1 MFLAGSGCGCGHS
14 PETHELPEDAAPQA
28 TSCCSTSV
36 DRTLLNFTDVAV
48 EKVKYFMKE
57 MPGAAGK
64 SLRIAVKAGG
74 CSGYSYD
81 FVFDAPKQ
89 NDLEIPAQDLI
100 VLVDPASLRF
110 LKGATV
116 DYVDGLH
123 GAGFVVNNPNS
134 TGGCGCGS
142 SFSA

>member
-1 MFLAGSGCGCGHS
+1 MGCCSGHNH
-14 PETHELPEDAAPQA
+14 THELPEDAAPQKEA
-28 TSCCSTSV
+28 SSCCSAPAA
-36 DRTLLNFTDVAV
+36 DRTLLNFTDGAV

-89 NDLEIPAQDLI
+89 SDIEIPAKDLV
-100 VLVDPASLRF
+100 VLVDQASLRF

-134 TGGCGCGS
+134 SGGCGCGS

>member
-1 MFLAGSGCGCGHS
+1 MGCCSSGHGH
-14 PETHELPEDAAPQA
+14 ETHELSENAAPQKQEG
-28 TSCCSTSV
+28 SCCSAPAA
-36 DRTLLNFTDVAV
+36 DRTLLNFTDTAV

-81 FVFDAPKQ
+81 FVFDASKPT
-89 NDLEIPAQDLI
+89 DLEIPAKDLI
-100 VLVDPASLRF
+100 VLVDAASLRF

-134 TGGCGCGS
+134 SGGCGCGS